1 MVKEKVAAPTAATQE
16 ESLGGNC
23 PKFVGLP
30 GADDANPKFQRW
42 AAGANNDECE
52 CPPLETRATNP
63 ARQLSPGSSLHL
75 GSPRARRLPALSLRE
90 ELPRGILPRGEV
102 PVHHRPRAGAGGGGG
117 AARRAGRARGAPAR
131 GA

>member
-1 MVKEKVAAPTAATQE
+1 MVKEKVAAPTAATEE

-30 GADDANPKFQRW
+30 GADDANPKFKRW

-63 ARQLSPGSSLHL
+63 ARPLRSRGSSSLHL
-75 GSPRARRLPALSLRE
+75 GSRCARRLPALSLRE
-90 ELPRGILPRGEV
+90 ELPRGLLP
-102 PVHHRPRAGAGGGGG
+102 
-117 AARRAGRARGAPAR
+117 
-131 GA
+131 